1 MVYQTM
7 PGMVA
12 GRIALVTG
20 GSRGIG
26 RATSLALGREGAK
39 VAVNYSKNRS
49 AADEV
54 VAEVAIGPAHLQP
67 HGIVHGGV
75 YCGLVETV
83 ASVGAAL
90 SAATR
95 GQTAVGLE
103 NHTTFLRAVR
113 SGTLRAVAR
122 PLTRGRRTQVWEV
135 TVTDAGGRVAATGR
149 VRLLCLDPDSDLAGE
164 KAGSFGST

>member
-1 MVYQTM
+1 MSTFSS
-7 PGMVA
+7 A
-12 GRIALVTG
+12 SSALAPSDG
-20 GSRGIG
+20 YN
-26 RATSLALGREGAK
+26 AALGTRFVHA
-39 VAVNYSKNRS
+39 S
-49 AADEV
+49 ADEV
-54 VAEVAIGPAHLQP
+54 VAEVAIGPVHLQP

-149 VRLLCLDPDSDLAGE
+149 VRLLCLDPESDLAGE
-164 KAGSFGST
+164 KAGSFG